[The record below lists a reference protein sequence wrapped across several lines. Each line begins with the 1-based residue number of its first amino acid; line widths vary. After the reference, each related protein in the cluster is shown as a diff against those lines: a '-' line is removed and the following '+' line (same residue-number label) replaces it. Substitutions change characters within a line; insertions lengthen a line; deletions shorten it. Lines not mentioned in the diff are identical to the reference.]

1 MTSKYE
7 EGSKVANDIFEK
19 AFIECGEQL
28 VVKNGY
34 GESIAMGIMASALQ
48 GILACIFA
56 LCDDPHNI
64 LDEHVI
70 KLNKRITDIVNYENR
85 GIK

>member
-7 EGSKVANDIFEK
+7 EGSKVAYDIFEK

-34 GESIAMGIMASALQ
+34 GEAIAMGIIASVLKDM
-48 GILACIFA
+48 LAGIFA
-56 LCDDPHNI
+56 LCDDPYSK
-64 LDEHVI
+64 LDNHVI